1 VAAASDGTVKALAG
15 ICTEFGRIRNADQLK
30 ALLDQAASL
39 MNARG
44 LIVWLGST
52 SGADLR
58 PVLAHGYSDA
68 TLSHISIVPRG
79 ADNAAAAAYRTGEM
93 QVVKSRPGGSQGAVI
108 APLLSTDGCIGAL
121 TAEVRDGSEQAETTR
136 ALSQI
141 FAAQLAG
148 VLAAAAAAA
157 PADTAPEAQ
166 TAAG

>member
-1 VAAASDGTVKALAG
+1 
-15 ICTEFGRIRNADQLK
+15 
-30 ALLDQAASL
+30 
-39 MNARG
+39 
-44 LIVWLGST
+44 
-52 SGADLR
+52 
-58 PVLAHGYSDA
+58 
-68 TLSHISIVPRG
+68 
-79 ADNAAAAAYRTGEM
+79 
-93 QVVKSRPGGSQGAVI
+93 VI
-108 APLLSTDGCIGAL
+108 APLLSIDGCIGAL